1 MSTVQITLELPDELM
16 QEAQR
21 EGLMSGEALS
31 DLIRSALRQRK
42 ADELFATADRIAGSG
57 HSLTAADVAA
67 EIRAVRESRGEERA
81 VRR

>member
-1 MSTVQITLELPDELM
+1 MAAVHVTLEMPDELM

-31 DLIRSALRQRK
+31 ELIRSALKQRR
-42 ADELFATADRIAGSG
+42 ADELFATADRIAASG
-57 HSLTAADVAA
+57 HSLTADEVAA
-67 EIRAVRESRGEERA
+67 EIRAARESRGDGRA

>member
-1 MSTVQITLELPDELM
+1 MSAVQITLELPDELM

-42 ADELFATADRIAGSG
+42 ADELFATAARIAASG

-67 EIRAVRESRGEERA
+67 EIRAARESRREGRA